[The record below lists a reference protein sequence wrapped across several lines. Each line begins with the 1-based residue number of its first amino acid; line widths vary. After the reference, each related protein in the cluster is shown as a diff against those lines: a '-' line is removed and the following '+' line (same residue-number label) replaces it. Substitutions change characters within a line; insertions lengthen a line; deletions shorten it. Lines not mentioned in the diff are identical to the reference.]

1 MNSINLEA
9 YKEYFPDS
17 GSVRI
22 NHCRAEESNRKFYL
36 TRTETGD
43 VIGYC
48 HHCGGRGVYRPSCTE
63 RRTLPT
69 VAVDTT
75 SDDPFKRWGV
85 PSLATWKT
93 CDRWKT
99 VPFED
104 LPLLTRKW
112 WFKNGLN
119 VSEYED
125 IGVRMLDGNRF
136 TIPLR
141 STSSWDEVTG
151 VAIRTFKDD
160 LPKWIVLGSK
170 TVHPFTQADTV
181 PDTLVLTEDYCSAL
195 RVSRSYTALPLMG
208 ISLNSNVFSL
218 ITKWHKEDRRVVIW
232 LDNDSRAV
240 VQQAKEIRRQLA
252 LTIKCGIILVN
263 KEPKHYINDADL
275 REVIHGD

>member
-1 MNSINLEA
+1 MNLINLET
-9 YKEYFPDS
+9 YKESFPDA

-22 NHCRAEESNRKFYL
+22 NHCREEERNRKFYL
-36 TRTETGD
+36 TRTETGE

-48 HHCGGRGVYRPSCTE
+48 HHCGGRGIHKPNYKE

-93 CDRWKT
+93 CGRWET
-99 VPFED
+99 VPFGD

-119 VSEYED
+119 VDEYED
-125 IGVRMLDGNRF
+125 IGIRMLDGNRF

-141 STSSWDEVTG
+141 STLWWNKVTG

-160 LPKWIVLGSK
+160 LPKWIILGGK
-170 TVHPFTQADTV
+170 TVYPFTQVEDE
-181 PDTLVLTEDYCSAL
+181 PDTLVLTEDYCSAI
-195 RVSRSYTALPLMG
+195 RVSRSCTALPLMG

-218 ITKWHKEDRRVVIW
+218 ITKWYKKGRRVVVW

-240 VQQAKEIRRQLA
+240 VQQAKEIRRRLA
-252 LTIKCGIILVN
+252 LTMKCDIILVS
-263 KEPKHYINDADL
+263 KEPKHYIHDAEL